1 MPDRNMAERLR
12 EGLEIARRSYERPG
26 DSFFFPDDPDQQA
39 WMIRWLSEMA
49 PEPRWPIAGRKAA
62 YGLLQRLAAER
73 ETLHPTARDALKAVA
88 EEALATGGPPKA
100 TGRPSTAWRDK
111 AIVDMFGSLKRQG
124 YQRHVAVGLLA
135 QAADIDKDTLR
146 GVLRTA
152 GID

>member
-1 MPDRNMAERLR
+1 
-12 EGLEIARRSYERPG
+12 
-26 DSFFFPDDPDQQA
+26 
-39 WMIRWLSEMA
+39 MIRWLSGSGH
-49 PEPRWPIAGRKAA
+49 EPRWPIRGREAA
-62 YGLLQRLAAER
+62 YDLLQRLAAKR

-88 EEALATGGPPKA
+88 EEALAAGSPRKA

-111 AIVDMFGSLKRQG
+111 AIVDMFRTLKRVG

-135 QAADIDKDTLR
+135 QAADVDKDTLR

>member
-1 MPDRNMAERLR
+1 MRDRNMAERLR

-26 DSFFFPDDPDQQA
+26 DSFFWPDDPDQQA

-49 PEPRWPIAGRKAA
+49 HEPRWPIAGRQAA
-62 YGLLQRLAAER
+62 YGLLERLACKR
-73 ETLHPTARDALKAVA
+73 ETLHPTARDALAAVA
-88 EEALATGGPPKA
+88 LEALAVGPPKLI
-100 TGRPSTAWRDK
+100 GRPSTAWRDK
-111 AIVDMFGSLKRQG
+111 AIVDMFRSRKRQG